1 MAGEFENAVEMAR
14 QLEKKAVAYAPY
26 GGEVEAVLALDL
38 EPKDFV
44 DLTYRDMLGLYER
57 SEKIR
62 GTVAAFKTEEGRK
75 AAAAAPA
82 APPAAQTAAS
92 LEIET
97 KLKNMTTE
105 ALRRAEEVAKE
116 PMTPEKEPEPAKAE
130 EPRKPYE
137 MEIEFEHRPAEEKPV
152 ELERETR
159 RGPEAKREEGL
170 ERPVEKA
177 AERRLEIEK
186 PEREAPA
193 PRPAGPAPAVEV
205 PVEKKV
211 VITAVPP
218 ALRES
223 PDAAAARKY
232 AQMEEQVEQ
241 MLGGATDEV
250 SIKKKMLELTKELFR
265 EKSVNRREQIKMQ
278 ISVMKNML
286 TAGIPGAGRK
296 KKAAAGEDAR
306 GRLLDTIVSTQQA
319 ELAQTKDSIID
330 SYNRQMASIR
340 KRFYDDIA
348 RVEEPAKRKE
358 VFESFVFSVTSLVE
372 QLPDVIRKYQDYTV
386 KKHATEVDKLLASLE
401 DREKATAAKAK
412 ERAHYIRTQYAAE
425 FAPVKGIIG
434 RQIEALIDSA
444 GSDVFEKAEGEKE
457 DKAMEAVAEINGTNE
472 GTLLAYLQSKDSAF
486 YSRYEKKQMSR
497 AEAIARAKALL
508 AKEKG
513 LGDAL
518 TRKYFSGTEA

>member
-1 MAGEFENAVEMAR
+1 MAADFENAVEMAR

-26 GGEVEAVLALDL
+26 GGEVEVARALDL

-44 DLTYRDMLGLYER
+44 DLTYQDMLSLYER

-62 GTVAAFKTEEGRK
+62 STVAVFKAGEEGK
-75 AAAAAPA
+75 APAAAPA
-82 APPAAQTAAS
+82 APPAAPTAAS
-92 LEIET
+92 IEIET
-97 KLKNMTTE
+97 KLKEMTTE
-105 ALRRAEEVAKE
+105 TLKRAEEVAKE
-116 PMTPEKEPEPAKAE
+116 PIVLEKAPEPAKAE
-130 EPRKPYE
+130 EPQKPYD
-137 MEIEFEHRPAEEKPV
+137 MEIEFEHRAAEEKP
-152 ELERETR
+152 
-159 RGPEAKREEGL
+159 AGL
-170 ERPVEKA
+170 E
-177 AERRLEIEK
+177 LEIEK
-186 PEREAPA
+186 EEKLPAATPRELEIEKEEKPEPEIGKEEAPA
-193 PRPAGPAPAVEV
+193 PRPAAPAVEV

-211 VITAVPP
+211 VIAAVPP

-232 AQMEEQVEQ
+232 EQMEEQVEQ

-250 SIKKKMLELTKELFR
+250 AIKKKMLELTKELFR
-265 EKSVNRREQIKMQ
+265 EKSFNRREQIKTQ

-286 TAGIPGAGRK
+286 TGGMAAPGRK
-296 KKAAAGEDAR
+296 RKAAAGEDAH

-330 SYNRQMASIR
+330 SYNRQIASIR
-340 KRFYDDIA
+340 RKFYDDIA
-348 RVEEPAKRKE
+348 KVEEPAKRKE

-386 KKHATEVDKLLASLE
+386 KKHAAEVEKLMASLE
-401 DREKATAAKAK
+401 DREKATSGKAK
-412 ERAHYIRTQYAAE
+412 ERADYIRTQYATE

-444 GSDVFEKAEGEKE
+444 GSGVFEKAEGEKE

-472 GTLLAYLQSKDSAF
+472 GTLLAYLQSKDPAF
-486 YSRYEKKQMSR
+486 YSRYEKKQMSK

-513 LGDAL
+513 LSDAL
-518 TRKYFSGTEA
+518 TRKYFSGTEAET